1 MIIRNHL
8 NRKLSY
14 CLIFENSTA
23 TELSSVS
30 VLFILVKSMNHIT
43 AFEEKISDSFTA
55 YITIFIYNNSISIGN
70 PNSWLFSKAC
80 LNNVKKSSPSLVT
93 K

>member
-1 MIIRNHL
+1 MN
-8 NRKLSY
+8 SY
-14 CLIFENSTA
+14 VHVVDNI
-23 TELSSVS
+23 
-30 VLFILVKSMNHIT
+30 VLFLIKMYMVKILSTKLISIFVIKRSTLNSSIWIHLFIT
-43 AFEEKISDSFTA
+43 AYK
-55 YITIFIYNNSISIGN
+55 TIFIYNDSISIGN